1 MAMLEVKNLDVHYG
15 VIQGVRDVSLR
26 LIKAKLFL

>member
-15 VIQGVRDVSLR
+15 VIQGVRDVSFE